1 MRNEDRLT
9 VSDQASMHFSIKK
22 GLDLPIAGQ
31 PEQTI
36 FDAHKP
42 HSVAIIGSDY
52 IGMKPTMMVE
62 EGQQVKLGQI
72 LFSDKRNPG
81 VHFTS
86 PGAGTVKKINRGAK
100 RVLQS
105 VIIDLAGDD
114 EITFDKYDQ
123 DSLANLDRDVVKK
136 NLLDSGLWVSLRTR
150 PYSKSPEPTST
161 PHSIFVTAMD
171 TNPLAADPKLIIN
184 EYAQDFNNGLTV
196 LSRLTDGKVFVC
208 GADTNLPVNSQTNV
222 EVHSFSG
229 PHPAGLASTH
239 IHYLDPVSA
248 NKTVWQINYQDVIAI
263 GKLFTSGQLWVERII
278 SLAGTLVNKPR
289 LLRTRLGANTE
300 DLVKDEVQNVQSRVI
315 SGSVLHGHTANN
327 WAAYLGRFHNQISV
341 IAEGYEREFFGWIKP
356 GSKKFSALNVFVSKL
371 LGNKQFNLTTSQNGS
386 PRAMVPVG
394 AFELVMPLD
403 ILPTQLLR
411 ALIVK
416 DTDAAQTLGCLELD
430 EEDLSLCSF
439 VCSGKFDYG
448 PALRTNLTQIEKE
461 G

>member
-1 MRNEDRLT
+1 
-9 VSDQASMHFSIKK
+9 MHFSIKK
-22 GLDLPIAGQ
+22 GLDLPISGK
-31 PEQTI
+31 PEQVI
-36 FDAHKP
+36 YDANP
-42 HSVAIIGSDY
+42 VNSVAVLGNEFV
-52 IGMKPTMMVE
+52 GMKPTMLVE
-62 EGQQVKLGQI
+62 EGQPVKLGQA
-72 LFSDKRNPG
+72 LFSDKKNPG

-86 PGAGTVKKINRGAK
+86 PGAGTVKAINRGAK

-105 VIIDLAGDD
+105 IIIELTGDD
-114 EITFDKYDQ
+114 EVIFEKYEKK
-123 DSLANLDRDVVKK
+123 SLANIDRDAVKK
-136 NLLDSGLWVSLRTR
+136 NLLDSGLWVAFRTR
-150 PYSKSPEPTST
+150 PYSKSPEPEST
-161 PHSIFVTAMD
+161 PNSIFVTAID
-171 TNPLAADPKLIIN
+171 TNPLAADPALIIN
-184 EYAQDFNNGLTV
+184 EYAEDFANGLTV
-196 LSRLTDGKVFVC
+196 LSQLTDGKVFVC
-208 GADTNLPVNSQTNV
+208 AADATLPTSSQSNV
-222 EVHSFSG
+222 ETHTFSG

-239 IHYLDPVSA
+239 IHLLDPVSA

-263 GKLFTSGQLWVERII
+263 GKLFTSGHLWVERII

-289 LLRTRLGANTE
+289 LVRTRLGANTE
-300 DLVKDEVQNVQSRVI
+300 DLVQDEVQNIQSRVI

-327 WAAYLGRFHNQISV
+327 WAAFLGRFHNQISV

-371 LGNKQFNLTTSQNGS
+371 LGNKLFDLTTSQNGS

-394 AFELVMPLD
+394 VFELVMPLD

-416 DTDAAQTLGCLELD
+416 DTDAAQALGCLELD

>member
-1 MRNEDRLT
+1 
-9 VSDQASMHFSIKK
+9 MHFSIKK
-22 GLDLPIAGQ
+22 GLDLPISGK

-36 FDAHKP
+36 FDANNIS
-42 HSVAIIGSDY
+42 SVAVLGNDY
-52 IGMKPTMMVE
+52 VGMKPTMLVE

-105 VIIDLAGDD
+105 VIIELAGDD
-114 EITFDKYDQ
+114 EITFDKYDK
-123 DSLANLDRDVVKK
+123 DALTNLDRDLVKK
-136 NLLDSGLWVSLRTR
+136 NLLDSGLWISLRTR
-150 PYSKSPEPTST
+150 PYSKAPEPQST

-171 TNPLAADPKLIIN
+171 TNPLAANPKLIIN

-196 LSRLTDGKVFVC
+196 LSRLTDGNIFVC
-208 GADTNLPVNSQTNV
+208 GTDTNLPVNSQDSV
-222 EVHSFSG
+222 ETHSFSG

-239 IHYLDPVSA
+239 IHFLDPVSA

-263 GKLFTSGQLWVERII
+263 GKLFTSGRIWVERII

-300 DLVKDEVQNVQSRVI
+300 DLVKDEVQHVQSRVI
-315 SGSVLHGHTANN
+315 SGSVLNGHTANN

-341 IAEGYEREFFGWIKP
+341 IAEGSEREFFGWIKP

-371 LGNKQFNLTTSQNGS
+371 LGNKQFDLTTSQNGS

-416 DTDAAQTLGCLELD
+416 DTDAAQALGCLELD

>member
-1 MRNEDRLT
+1 
-9 VSDQASMHFSIKK
+9 MHFSIKK
-22 GLDLPIAGQ
+22 GLNLPITGE

-36 FDAHKP
+36 FNANDI
-42 HSVAIIGSDY
+42 STVAVLGNDY
-52 IGMKPTMMVE
+52 VGMKPTMLVE

-72 LFSDKRNPG
+72 LFSDKKNPG

-105 VIIDLAGDD
+105 VIIELEGDD
-114 EITFDKYDQ
+114 EVTFDKYDQ
-123 DSLANLDRDVVKK
+123 GALHNLDRDSVKK

-150 PYSKSPEPTST
+150 PYSKSPEPTSS

-171 TNPLAADPKLIIN
+171 TNPLAADPKLIID
-184 EYAQDFNNGLTV
+184 EYAQDFNNGLTI

-208 GADTNLPVNSQTNV
+208 GADTSLPVNSQSNV
-222 EVHSFSG
+222 ETHSFSG

-239 IHYLDPVSA
+239 IHFLDPVNA

-263 GKLFTSGQLWVERII
+263 GKLFTSGRIWVERII

-300 DLVKDEVQNVQSRVI
+300 DLVQDEVQNIQSRVI
-315 SGSVLHGHTANN
+315 SGSVLNGHTANN
-327 WAAYLGRFHNQISV
+327 WAAFLGRFHNQVSV

-371 LGNKQFNLTTSQNGS
+371 LGNKQFNFTTSQNGS

-416 DTDAAQTLGCLELD
+416 DTDAAQALGCLELD

>member
-1 MRNEDRLT
+1 
-9 VSDQASMHFSIKK
+9 MHFSIKK
-22 GLDLPIAGQ
+22 GLDLPIAGK

-36 FDAHKP
+36 FDANNV
-42 HSVAIIGSDY
+42 STVAILGNDY
-52 IGMKPTMMVE
+52 IGMKPTMLVE
-62 EGQQVKLGQI
+62 EGQQVKLGQA
-72 LFSDKRNPG
+72 LFSDKKNPG

-86 PGAGTVKKINRGAK
+86 PGAGTVKAINRGAK

-105 VIIDLAGDD
+105 VIIELAGDD
-114 EITFDKYDQ
+114 EITFDNYDQ
-123 DSLANLDRDVVKK
+123 KDLGNLDRDVVKK
-136 NLLDSGLWVSLRTR
+136 NLLASGLWISLRTR
-150 PYSKSPEPTST
+150 PYSKSPEPEST

-171 TNPLAADPKLIIN
+171 TNPLAADPKLIIA

-196 LSRLTDGKVFVC
+196 LSRLTDGNVFVC
-208 GADTNLPVNSQTNV
+208 GTDTNLPLNSQANV
-222 EVHSFSG
+222 EAHSFSG

-239 IHYLDPVSA
+239 IHFLDPVSA

-263 GKLFTSGQLWVERII
+263 GKLFTSGRIWVERII

-300 DLVKDEVQNVQSRVI
+300 DLVKDEVQHVQSRVI

-371 LGNKQFNLTTSQNGS
+371 LGNKQFDLTTSQNGS

-394 AFELVMPLD
+394 VFELVMPLD

-416 DTDAAQTLGCLELD
+416 DTDAAQALGCLELD

-439 VCSGKFDYG
+439 VCSSKFDYG